1 MNKKIGLYFGSFN
14 PVHHGHLLVAT
25 HIREAALLDEVWFIV
40 SPQNPFKQNTELA
53 DEQHRLQ
60 MVRLAI
66 ENIDYFKASDVEFQ
80 LDKPSY
86 TYKTLEILKNQYT
99 QHEFKIIIGE
109 DNVAKFDTWKNVEW
123 IKSNFE
129 ILVYSR
135 NLESGIKNQESR
147 NNNIFTSSN
156 FHFFKLPMLDIS
168 STEIRN
174 RIKLNRSIQFFSP
187 DEVVNYIIKKEMY
200 KLIYLFTSVLI
211 SL

>member
-25 HIREAALLDEVWFIV
+25 HIREATQLDEVWFIV

-80 LDKPSY
+80 LNKPSY
-86 TYKTLEILKNQYT
+86 TYKTLEVLKNKYS

-109 DNVAKFDTWKNVEW
+109 DNVEKFDTWKNAEW

-129 ILVYSR
+129 IFVYNRNQDSR
-135 NLESGIKNQESR
+135 FKIQEEHEDR
-147 NNNIFTSSN
+147 NSKFLN
-156 FHFFKLPMLDIS
+156 FQIFKLPMLDIS

-174 RIKLNRSIQFFSP
+174 RIKENKSIQFFCP
-187 DEVVNYIIKKEMY
+187 DVVVNYIRENRLY
-200 KLIYLFTSVLI
+200 K
-211 SL
+211 